1 MLKAPLPNRQF
12 SAAESSLLS
21 TGDESLGLDRCLEI
35 HRVMVRA
42 RVMEEQMIKMSKSG
56 ESYFWIGGPG
66 EEAFNACLGLQ
77 VKKGRGPEFDYLH
90 LHYRSSAVLLAMGM
104 PPIDAIRQAA
114 MTVTDPYS
122 MGRNFVGHYSI
133 PEWNVVPVTSV
144 VEVQYSVAPGTA
156 MVQRRYGGDGVTIVT
171 GGDAGSA
178 EGDFATCMVW
188 STRPDEQLPVLMIV
202 MNNGWGISTAV
213 HTQHGERHIAD
224 RGKPFGIAS
233 EVVDG
238 NDPVASWH
246 AIQRAMRHC
255 RTKRR
260 PYILEATVSRL
271 HGHSSASGAERVS
284 NEPNC
289 LKTFERKLIDSGL
302 VTQSMLDEV
311 HDAATQEVDA
321 AVEQALQ
328 EPKPTPADVLR
339 HTYVPSRVDAVYP
352 EDYTGLPV

>member
-1 MLKAPLPNRQF
+1 M
-12 SAAESSLLS
+12 
-21 TGDESLGLDRCLEI
+21 DSLGGNGRTAVSNGKDLLPVALCRDIFRI
-35 HRVMVRA
+35 MVRSRA
-42 RVMEEQMIKMSKSG
+42 MEEQMIKMSKSG

-77 VKKGRGPEFDYLH
+77 VKKGRGPEYDYLH
-90 LHYRSSAVLLAMGM
+90 LHYRASAVLLGMGM
-104 PPIDAIRQAA
+104 PPLDAIRQAA
-114 MTVTDPYS
+114 MTVTDPHS

-133 PEWNVVPVTSV
+133 PKWNIVPVSSV
-144 VEVQYSVAPGTA
+144 VEVQYSIAPGTA
-156 MVQRRYGGDGVTIVT
+156 MVQRRYGGDGITIVT

-238 NDPVASWH
+238 NDPVASWY

-260 PYILEATVSRL
+260 PYILEAIVSRL

-284 NEPNC
+284 REPDG
-289 LKTFERKLIDSGL
+289 LEMFERKLLEPGL
-302 VTQSMLDEV
+302 VTQPMLDDV

-339 HTYVPSRVDAVYP
+339 HTYAPSRVDAVYP
-352 EDYTGLPV
+352 DDYTGLPV